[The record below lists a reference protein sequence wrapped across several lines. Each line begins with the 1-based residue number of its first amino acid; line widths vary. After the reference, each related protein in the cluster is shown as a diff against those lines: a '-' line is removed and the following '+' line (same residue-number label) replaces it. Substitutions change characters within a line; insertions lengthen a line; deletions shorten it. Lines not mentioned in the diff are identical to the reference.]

1 MKLAEGLIAKKDF
14 ADFRKWET
22 AQKKLIE
29 GSQAGKHGYNK
40 SWCKQR
46 LADIA
51 KAREH
56 GVMFVATGRKR
67 VELRHLIL
75 APETLPHAVPDAR
88 SAARWW
94 SAVAST

>member
-1 MKLAEGLIAKKDF
+1 MEARRGFHAKKDF

-29 GSQAGKHGYNK
+29 RSQAGKHGYNK
-40 SWCKQR
+40 TWCKQR

-51 KAREH
+51 KARDH
-56 GVMFVATGRKR
+56 GLMFVATGRKR

-75 APETLPHAVPDAR
+75 APARYHTLFLMLDRPLDGAVR
-88 SAARWW
+88 Q
-94 SAVAST
+94 